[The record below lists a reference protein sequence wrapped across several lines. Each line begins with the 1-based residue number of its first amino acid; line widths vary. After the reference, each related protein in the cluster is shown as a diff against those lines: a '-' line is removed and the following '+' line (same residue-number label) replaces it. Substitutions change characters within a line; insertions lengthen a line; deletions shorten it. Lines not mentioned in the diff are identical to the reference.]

1 MINSSEQEDRKSQ
14 RKKQEER
21 ARSISSARKRT
32 REEELRRLHVLATE
46 VAGLMGGAVRTPA
59 PGNAWMF
66 IDVGEKHEVSF
77 YRDGDQIDIR
87 GRIEGKTYS
96 FNVSPRLAPADIVK
110 AITRNRTA

>member
-1 MINSSEQEDRKSQ
+1 MVNSGDQEDRKAQ

-21 ARSISSARKRT
+21 ARSISSVRKRT
-32 REEELRRLHVLATE
+32 REEELRRLHLLATE

-66 IDVGEKHEVSF
+66 IDVGEKQELSF
-77 YRDGDQIDIR
+77 YREGDQIDIR

-96 FNVSPRLAPADIVK
+96 LNVSPRLAPADIVK
-110 AITRNRTA
+110 AIAKKRTA